1 MHVPARHFE
10 LEQSLS
16 CLQLESSGQRSQVS
30 PPQSTSLSEPS
41 MIALLHETQLPASH
55 SALWQSEP
63 VAQDEPS
70 TQSLP
75 TKAQMPPQSTDASLL
90 SWTSFQHTR
99 LGDTSALHALLERDF
114 AIVVLP
120 VATRATVPARSSQEP
135 PDGCVQPP
143 HVALSVHAVWQST
156 NEA

>member
-1 MHVPARHFE
+1 M
-10 LEQSLS
+10 
-16 CLQLESSGQRSQVS
+16 
-30 PPQSTSLSEPS
+30 T
-41 MIALLHETQLPASH
+41 ALLHETQLPASH
-55 SALWQSEP
+55 SALWQSDP

-114 AIVVLP
+114 ARVVLP

-135 PDGCVQPP
+135 PDGCCVQPP
-143 HVALSVHAVWQST
+143 HVALSVHAVWLST